1 VSFCEVVLIAF
12 GLALDAFA
20 VALAAGATGRAPG
33 RRAAFRLSFHF
44 GLFQFAMP
52 VAGWLAGSIVAERIG
67 RYDHWVAFALLAF
80 VGARMLR
87 SGLGREDH
95 EETGDPSR
103 GLSLIMLSIATSIDA
118 LAIGLSLAMLGVGI
132 WYPSVVIGIVAGGMT
147 LAGLRIGG
155 RLGRL
160 FGRRMEFAG
169 GLVLIGIGARILVE
183 HLA

>member
-1 VSFCEVVLIAF
+1 
-12 GLALDAFA
+12 
-20 VALAAGATGRAPG
+20 
-33 RRAAFRLSFHF
+33 
-44 GLFQFAMP
+44 
-52 VAGWLAGSIVAERIG
+52 
-67 RYDHWVAFALLAF
+67 
-80 VGARMLR
+80 
-87 SGLGREDH
+87 
-95 EETGDPSR
+95 
-103 GLSLIMLSIATSIDA
+103 MLSIATSIDA

-183 HLA
+183 HLS